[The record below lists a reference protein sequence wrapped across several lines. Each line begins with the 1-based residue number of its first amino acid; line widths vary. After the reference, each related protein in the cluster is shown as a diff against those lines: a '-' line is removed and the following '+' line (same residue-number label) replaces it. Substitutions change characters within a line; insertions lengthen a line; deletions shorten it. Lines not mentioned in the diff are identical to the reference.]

1 MESRINDNIE
11 SIDQRTSRSIREAV
25 AERLRENL
33 RSEPLRLSSQL
44 TNLVERLRRS
54 EGDNGPISL

>member
-1 MESRINDNIE
+1 MDNRVSEDIE
-11 SIDQRTSRSIREAV
+11 AIDQRTSRSICEAV

-44 TNLVERLRRS
+44 TNLMDKLRRS
-54 EGDNGPISL
+54 DRDEGPISG

>member
-33 RSEPLRLSSQL
+33 RSEPLRLYSQL